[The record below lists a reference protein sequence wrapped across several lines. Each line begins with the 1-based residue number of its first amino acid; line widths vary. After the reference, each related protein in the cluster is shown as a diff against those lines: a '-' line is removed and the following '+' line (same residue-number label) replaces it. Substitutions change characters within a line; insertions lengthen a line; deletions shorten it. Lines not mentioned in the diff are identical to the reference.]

1 MLDAIQKREPM
12 KIGRKTVAEI
22 LTHKDGYKIL
32 QINRTTKDIIRGGKD
47 NKMISHAMES
57 DEAYW
62 PVESLLLSRMKRR
75 DIHLLLIHIKASK
88 SFYISRLASWIDH
101 SQTYSRR
108 KRNGSFQRILPF
120 SHFIHKPG
128 QIKL

>member
-22 LTHKDGYKIL
+22 LTHKDGHKIL
-32 QINRTTKDIIRGGKD
+32 MVNRTVKDIVRGGRD
-47 NKMISHAMES
+47 NKMISHAMET

-75 DIHLLLIHIKASK
+75 DIHLLMIYIKASK
-88 SFYISRLASWIDH
+88 SYYVSRLASWIDH
-101 SQTYSRR
+101 SQTYARR
-108 KRNGSFQRILPF
+108 KRNGSVQRILPF
-120 SHFIHKPG
+120 SQFIHKPG